1 MNKALRDTPFGS
13 DKILVTGATG
23 YLGALIV
30 ASLLRQT
37 QAEIV
42 CITRDTH
49 DRQSLLEPIIEEAE
63 AQGGRWT
70 PDLDIRVTHIHIP
83 GNDLGALG
91 QLLTQLVGVDEIVH
105 CAGCLDY
112 YDIAKLEQVNIGYT
126 QQLLSLGHAL
136 SVKRFVYVSTAFSC
150 GYRDEASAEHLLD
163 EPPSDPT
170 DYTRTKRQA
179 ERLVAESGLP
189 FVVMRPS
196 ILIGTSDTGRY
207 SGKRY
212 GVYQQWMG
220 LERLACDRYHGD
232 FHVVSSDQPLN
243 LLHQDAFCQAFVYG
257 HAWLPDGA
265 FMNMVSASDT
275 SPSLRDVWDMW
286 FQVTRPHTIYYYE
299 SMQDVPVM
307 RIHTRQR
314 AFLSF
319 AEINIQ
325 IAAHHW
331 RFDNGWLQQLRHK
344 GMRFTDASSSS
355 LQGCLKRFVA
365 TSEVMH
371 KYLTNHGPNLAP
383 HVQVVH
389 VPSQHEDLRQVAST

>member
-1 MNKALRDTPFGS
+1 MSKSLRDTPFQS
-13 DKILVTGATG
+13 ARVLVTGATG

-37 QAEIV
+37 EAEILCV
-42 CITRDTH
+42 TRDTH
-49 DRQSLLEPIIEEAE
+49 DRQSLLEPIVEEVE
-63 AQGGRWT
+63 ALHGTW
-70 PDLDIRVTHIHIP
+70 PPEFDKRVTQLHIP
-83 GNDLGALG
+83 GNDIGAIDR
-91 QLLTQLVGVDEIVH
+91 LLPALAGVDEIIH

-112 YDIAKLEQVNIGYT
+112 YDVNKLEQVNVGYT
-126 QQLLSLGHAL
+126 QQLLALGHAL

-150 GYRDEASAEHLLD
+150 GYRNEASVEALLD
-163 EPPSDPT
+163 EPPRDPT
-170 DYTRTKRQA
+170 DYTRTKRKA

-189 FVVMRPS
+189 FLVMRPS

-243 LLHQDAFCQAFVYG
+243 LLHQDAFCQAFIYG

-265 FMNMVSASDT
+265 FMNMVSDEAS
-275 SPSLRDVWDMW
+275 SPSLRNVWDMW
-286 FQVTRPHTIYYYE
+286 FQVTRPQTIYYYDD
-299 SMQDVPVM
+299 MRDVPLM

-325 IAAHHW
+325 IASHQW
-331 RFDNGWLQQLRHK
+331 RFENGWLEQLRHK
-344 GMRFTDASSSS
+344 GMRFVDASATT
-355 LQGCLKRFVA
+355 LQGCLQRFVA
-365 TSEVMH
+365 TSEVMN
-371 KYLTNHGPNLAP
+371 KYLAAHGESLAP
-383 HVQVVH
+383 HIEVVH
-389 VPSQHEDLRQVAST
+389 VRSQQEEAGHAIST